1 MGAVTAR
8 LTWLPDC
15 ALVEMRE
22 YITLLFVC
30 FIESVKSRISIFYC
44 TNFPVTVCFQ
54 LNRVRLVAAR
64 LMILDAKIAAMIV
77 FLGVSCDF
85 FFLKIQY
92 FFSTWLLPS
101 HFLSAN
107 LKCYRKLRHFVKC
120 IVAFF

>member
-15 ALVEMRE
+15 ALVEMRK
-22 YITLLFVC
+22 YISLPFVC

-77 FLGVSCDF
+77 FLGISCD

-92 FFSTWLLPS
+92 IFFRLGCFHHIFCLL
-101 HFLSAN
+101 
-107 LKCYRKLRHFVKC
+107 
-120 IVAFF
+120 I